1 MHFKRK
7 KPFPATGDATYR
19 KHVGEGPRHV
29 HRQHAQK
36 FGKNGACGFGDI
48 CIVNGEENPF
58 PAIRVAAYRKC
69 IAGGPSH
76 GNRQHA
82 EKFGKDRAC
91 GPEISWGTDRQTDPQ
106 TDILITILRNR
117 SRGQSN
123 KRFLRA
129 EFNDTDTL
137 NKQTKSRNDT
147 RCVNRWPGKKSCHSC
162 RKLLVLK

>member
-1 MHFKRK
+1 MR
-7 KPFPATGDATYR
+7 P
-19 KHVGEGPRHV
+19 
-29 HRQHAQK
+29 
-36 FGKNGACGFGDI
+36 
-48 CIVNGEENPF
+48 IVNMSE
-58 PAIRVAAYRKC
+58 
-69 IAGGPSH
+69 
-76 GNRQHA
+76 
-82 EKFGKDRAC
+82 KDRGTYTGSMRKNLVKMARVVSEIYALSM
-91 GPEISWGTDRQTDPQ
+91 GKKTPSRQYALRLIVNALQVDRATETGNMQKNLVKIARVVPEISWGTDRQTDPQ